1 MIPFRQPLIG
11 PGNRRDFEKTQ
22 QGLSRLMATDIN
34 SLPMPS
40 QNPAQKPD
48 GGSRYLL
55 RNKSNVSNPAT
66 VAKAD
71 AATMLVKF
79 SLC

>member
-1 MIPFRQPLIG
+1 
-11 PGNRRDFEKTQ
+11 
-22 QGLSRLMATDIN
+22 MATDIN